1 MSKLKPIDTAFLLL
15 ESSSRQ
21 MHMTAYQLF
30 EPPKV
35 GAKGFVGRLLET
47 FRNSEVT
54 EPFNQRLKWL
64 GKGLASWE
72 KVEPDLNYHV
82 RHLAV
87 PAPGRLDQFYE
98 LVSFLN
104 TPLLDRALPL
114 WECYV
119 IEGIEGGR
127 FAIMIKVH
135 HALIDGGGA
144 LKLFRN
150 AMSDSPKDREIRAVW
165 MPGEQPRV
173 KRKRSRVSESQISK
187 LRDSLGGLSSGLRGT
202 AGELASMGAQSLG
215 LSPKKTALPFG
226 ASNLRFNRVAQSSA
240 RRYANC
246 ELPLADAKAIA
257 SATGTTVND
266 VVTAVIDHALHQ
278 YLKDGGEVTEEA
290 LVALMAISFRSD
302 DQKASGN
309 QVSVELVAMGEPGAA
324 IRERLD
330 QVHLSTSQVKAKSRR
345 LPTSVR
351 QFYSLFLFGSASLS
365 DLSATMEGTPSAN
378 LVISNMVGPQE
389 QLYMGGAHM
398 VAFQGLPIV
407 PPGGGLN
414 VTFASI
420 SGNICLAVGATPEA
434 VDDPYR
440 LVQFILADFA
450 TLREATLGAAA
461 KAGSRSGGRKK
472 AAGKSRNTAGA
483 AKKASGRKRPPAR
496 KKRAPGSAG

>member
-15 ESSSRQ
+15 ETTSRQ

-30 EPPKV
+30 DPPKT
-35 GAKGFVGRLLET
+35 GAKGFVGRVLDS
-47 FRNSEVT
+47 FRNSEVA
-54 EPFNQRLKWL
+54 EPFNQRLNWL

-87 PAPGRLDQFYE
+87 PAPGRMDQFYE

-104 TPLLDRALPL
+104 TPLLDRAQPL

-127 FAIMIKVH
+127 FAVMIKVH

-150 AMSDSPKDREIRAVW
+150 AMSDSPRNREIRAVW
-165 MPGEQPRV
+165 SPNEQPRV
-173 KRKRSRVSESQISK
+173 KRKRSRVSESQVKK
-187 LRDSLGGLSSGLRGT
+187 LRDSLGGFSSGLRGT
-202 AGELASMGAQSLG
+202 AEELASMGAQSLG
-215 LSPKKTALPFG
+215 LSPKKSALPFG

-246 ELPLADAKAIA
+246 ELPLAEAKAIA
-257 SATGTTVND
+257 SATGSTVND
-266 VVTAVIDHALHQ
+266 VVTTVIDHALHQ
-278 YLKDGGEVTEEA
+278 YLKACGESTDES
-290 LVALMAISFRSD
+290 LVALTAISFRND

-309 QVSVELVAMGEPGAA
+309 QVSVELVAMGEPGAK

-330 QVHLSTSQVKAKSRR
+330 QVHQSTSQIKAKSRK

-365 DLSATMEGTPSAN
+365 DLSATMEGVPSAN
-378 LVISNMVGPQE
+378 LVISNMVGPQQ

-398 VAFQGLPIV
+398 AAFQGLPIV

-434 VDDPYR
+434 VDDPYK
-440 LVQFILADFA
+440 LVQFIIKDFA
-450 TLREATLGAAA
+450 GLRDASLGKTK
-461 KAGSRSGGRKK
+461 KAGSRSP
-472 AAGKSRNTAGA
+472 GKSRSPAKSRSKA
-483 AKKASGRKRPPAR
+483 ATTKKQPTRKRAR
-496 KKRAPGSAG
+496 KKPVSKSTG